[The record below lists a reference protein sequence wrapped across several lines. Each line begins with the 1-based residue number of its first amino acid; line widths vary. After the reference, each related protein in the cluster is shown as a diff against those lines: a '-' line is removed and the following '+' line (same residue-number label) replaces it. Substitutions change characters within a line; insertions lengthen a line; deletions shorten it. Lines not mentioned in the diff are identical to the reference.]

1 MLTSAA
7 STSAI
12 GCGPKRA
19 PTAVLP
25 RFDNLSSEELERI
38 RRMIEEFESIEAI
51 DDEMRDLV
59 EKHWPWLVEKL
70 PPRTVQ

>member
-1 MLTSAA
+1 VPAEASAY
-7 STSAI
+7 S
-12 GCGPKRA
+12 RLA
-19 PTAVLP
+19 PL
-25 RFDNLSSEELERI
+25 RQSLFRELERI